1 MEFKQWVICFFATV
15 LLASFSSSVIGQ
27 NTSSSKED
35 QGSLENKAKKNK
47 KQIDCRKIRTTRSR
61 IKRTICLTE
70 LEWQRIE
77 ESSQLLSRELY
88 SS

>member
-1 MEFKQWVICFFATV
+1 MKIRQWIVCSLVTV
-15 LLASFSSSVIGQ
+15 FMTVFSSVVLGQ
-27 NTSSSKED
+27 NRSSQNVE

-47 KQIDCRKIRTTRSR
+47 KQIDCRRIRTTRSR

>member
-1 MEFKQWVICFFATV
+1 MKIRQWVVCSLATV
-15 LLASFSSSVIGQ
+15 FLTVLSSVVIGQ
-27 NTSSSKED
+27 NGSSQNLD

-47 KQIDCRKIRTTRSR
+47 KQIDCRRIRTTRSR

>member
-1 MEFKQWVICFFATV
+1 MKFKQWVICFLVTV
-15 LLASFSSSVIGQ
+15 LLASFSSAVIGQ
-27 NTSSSKED
+27 NALGSRED
-35 QGSLENKAKKNK
+35 QRSLENKAKKSK

>member
-1 MEFKQWVICFFATV
+1 MKIRQWIVCSLVTV
-15 LLASFSSSVIGQ
+15 FLTVFSSVVIGQ
-27 NTSSSKED
+27 NGSSQKVE

-47 KQIDCRKIRTTRSR
+47 KQIDCRRIRTTRSR